1 MTQTI
6 DTVMT
11 TDLVTC
17 PGDATIAE
25 AARLMRDRD
34 IGDVLVTGED
44 GRLAGIV
51 TDRDIVVR
59 CVAEGA
65 AGDTTLARAC
75 SPDVRSLPVGS
86 SVEDAIDLMREHAMR
101 RIPVVDDGRAVGIV
115 SIGDLAVEREPDSAL
130 GDISAAAP
138 ND

>member
-1 MTQTI
+1 
-6 DTVMT
+6 
-11 TDLVTC
+11 
-17 PGDATIAE
+17 
-25 AARLMRDRD
+25 MRDRD
-34 IGDVLVTGED
+34 IGDVLVTDDD

-59 CVAEGA
+59 CLAEGA
-65 AGDTTLARAC
+65 AGDTTLDRAC
-75 SPDVRSLPVGS
+75 SSEVHTLDVGS
-86 SVEDAIDLMREHAMR
+86 SVGDAIDMMRAHAMR
-101 RIPVVDDGRAVGIV
+101 RVPVVEGGRAVGIV

>member
-1 MTQTI
+1 MPETLTS
-6 DTVMT
+6 VMT

-17 PGDATIAE
+17 PADATIAD

-34 IGDVLVTGED
+34 IGDVLVTDAD
-44 GRLAGIV
+44 GRLTGIV

-59 CVAEGA
+59 CLAEGA
-65 AGDTTLARAC
+65 DARSTLDRAC
-75 SPDVRSLPVGS
+75 SSDVHTLTTASTVDEA
-86 SVEDAIDLMREHAMR
+86 VDVMREHALR
-101 RIPVVDDGRAVGIV
+101 RIPIVDDGRAIGII